1 MRLFYGLRFRPETLD
16 AVEALQ
22 ADLLLQGM
30 TGRITRRENL
40 HLTLAFLGELPAER
54 VPILRELLRLHLTG
68 FSGQALPCGS
78 LGIFPGR
85 ILYLSPGGAGGPSG
99 GSVLTVR
106 CFAARRVFPGETA
119 IPSTCDSVP
128 KLPSAGGDPGNPAR
142 DADGFGGSPDAQ
154 SPPGQRPDLFS
165 ALHRNM
171 TKTDPET
178 FVFPDPS
185 F

>member
-68 FSGQALPCGS
+68 FSGQALPCSS

-85 ILYLSPGGAGGPSG
+85 ILYLSPEAPEVLLEAQSSLSGALRREGFSLEKQPFHPHVTLCRNCRLPEGIPEIRPVMLTVSEAALMLSHRPD
-99 GSVLTVR
+99 SVLTY
-106 CFAARRVFPGETA
+106 
-119 IPSTCDSVP
+119 
-128 KLPSAGGDPGNPAR
+128 
-142 DADGFGGSPDAQ
+142 SP
-154 SPPGQRPDLFS
+154 LC
-165 ALHRNM
+165 
-171 TKTDPET
+171 TVT
-178 FVFPDPS
+178 
-185 F
+185 